1 MADQFALWIR
11 KRLTAQDFGALKD
24 ALSAAGYTL
33 IHPAYDSGI
42 VLDDDGEQIQV
53 PESEI
58 ADTVTAGKRL
68 VTFEW
73 WLTSDE
79 DIVCS
84 AAPVPSDDRLQE
96 LWFYLDGVDQE
107 VRERVAEAL
116 VGLVRS
122 APADTTGLVVDYRGR
137 TIEFDWRRYLLDG
150 GLGPAVPPDVLIV
163 NRRPE
168 EGRSNDSCA

>member
-24 ALSAAGYTL
+24 ALGAAGYTL
-33 IHPAYDSGI
+33 IHPAYGSGI

-58 ADTVTAGKRL
+58 AEIVTAERRL

-84 AAPVPSDDRLQE
+84 AAPVPSDGRLQE
-96 LWFYLDGVDQE
+96 LWFHLDGVDQE

-122 APADTTGLVVDYRGR
+122 APEDTTGLVVDYRGR
-137 TIEFDWRRYLLDG
+137 TIEFDWRGYLVGG
-150 GLGPAVPPDVLIV
+150 GLAPTVRPDVLIV
-163 NRRPE
+163 NR
-168 EGRSNDSCA
+168 